1 LRLIESSAVSQPA
14 FDFDDIVPDEFADP
28 TFTVGELAEAIN
40 EQLQRGFRGG
50 IWVRGEISDLS
61 NRGAHT
67 YFSLIEAGDKGKAV
81 LNVQLFAPTKQ
92 RLAPLLRKFRLELR
106 NGMNVRINGD
116 LDFWAQGGR
125 LGFKMANLDPK
136 FTIGDIAQSRDEVMR
151 RLTAEGL
158 LDTNRRVRV
167 SPVPLRVG
175 VVASVGTAAWHDF
188 RDELE
193 RSGIG
198 FQLSVADVRV
208 QGDMAENMVTA
219 AIARFAL
226 RRDLDAIV
234 VIRGGGARNELAVFD
249 SEKIARTIAA
259 CPVPVLTG
267 LGHEID
273 RSVADEVAHTALK
286 TPTAC
291 AGALIERIQ
300 RYIGETEQAFASIV
314 QRSEVALSDATND
327 LSETAHRIARR
338 THAAVERSDERLKMR
353 VDRLA
358 RSGPATLT
366 RSTERLDRA
375 SARLLERPTDLLARS
390 TQRLDVFAARV
401 GALDPTVQLARGWT
415 ITHNAAG
422 GLVRS
427 TADLGVDDV
436 LTTTLADGTVT
447 SIVTA
452 THLKDDTD
460 A

>member
-1 LRLIESSAVSQPA
+1 MSQPA

-338 THAAVERSDERLKMR
+338 THAAVERSDERLKCVSIAWLEAAPPHSQGR
-353 VDRLA
+353 PNASTAHLPA
-358 RSGPATLT
+358 SSNGPPIYSLV
-366 RSTERLDRA
+366 RHNGSMYSPLA
-375 SARLLERPTDLLARS
+375 SAHLIQPCNSLAVGQSPTTPRAAWSARPQIWAS
-390 TQRLDVFAARV
+390 TTSSPPHS
-401 GALDPTVQLARGWT
+401 PTAPSPVSSPPRT
-415 ITHNAAG
+415 
-422 GLVRS
+422 
-427 TADLGVDDV
+427 
-436 LTTTLADGTVT
+436 
-447 SIVTA
+447 
-452 THLKDDTD
+452 
-460 A
+460 

>member
-1 LRLIESSAVSQPA
+1 MSQPA

>member
-1 LRLIESSAVSQPA
+1 MSQPA

-40 EQLQRGFRGG
+40 DQLRRGFRGG

-67 YFSLIEAGDKGKAV
+67 YFSLIEEGDNGKAV

-125 LGFKMANLDPK
+125 LGFKMANLDPN
-136 FTIGDIAQSRDEVMR
+136 FTIGDIAQSREAVMR

-175 VVASVGTAAWHDF
+175 VVTSVGTAAWHDF

-273 RSVADEVAHTALK
+273 RSVADEVATALK

-291 AGALIERIQ
+291 AGALIERTQ

-314 QRSEVALSDATND
+314 QRSQVALSDATND
-327 LSETAHRIARR
+327 LSEAAHRIARR
-338 THAAVERSDERLKMR
+338 TQAAVERSDERLKMR

-358 RSGPATLT
+358 RSGPAALN
-366 RSTERLDRA
+366 RSTERLNHA

-390 TQRLDVFAARV
+390 TQGLDVLAARV

-422 GLVRS
+422 DLVRS

-447 SIVTA
+447 STVTA

>member
-1 LRLIESSAVSQPA
+1 MSQPA

-219 AIARFAL
+219 AIAQFAL

-375 SARLLERPTDLLARS
+375 SARFLERPTDLLARS

>member
-1 LRLIESSAVSQPA
+1 MSQPA

-158 LDTNRRVRV
+158 LDTNRRVRM